1 MPKLKYRELKQLCVD
16 LDAIAQVVRGCGQ
29 QQWPAGVATV
39 EAAKSA
45 LDRLELFFMRLE
57 QTDTVIE
64 LCAGP
69 EADPSFPL

>member
-1 MPKLKYRELKQLCVD
+1 MPKLKYRELKQLAKD
-16 LDAIAQVVRGCGQ
+16 LDAVAQVVRGSGK
-29 QQWPAGVATV
+29 QQWPTGVPTV
-39 EAAKSA
+39 EAVTSA